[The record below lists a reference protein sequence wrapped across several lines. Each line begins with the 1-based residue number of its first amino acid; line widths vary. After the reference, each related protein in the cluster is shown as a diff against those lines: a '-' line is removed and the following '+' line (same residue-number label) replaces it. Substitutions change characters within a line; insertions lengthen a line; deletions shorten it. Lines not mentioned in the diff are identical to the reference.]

1 MITSPWR
8 NHFFGTDTYMKT
20 ILGYIPRVY
29 MNNAATPQISKV
41 VVKKVESILHHYTY
55 HNEQNHLSEK
65 IQATYDKVR
74 NIIIDYIG
82 GDRDLDSVVY
92 TDTTTS
98 ALNLLSHIALQDDPD
113 QVIITTRMDH
123 MANYLPFRIKFKTLL
138 VRLTPDGN
146 IDMNHYE
153 DLLIKYQGK
162 VKLVAAIAASN
173 ITGIVTPYYKMAY
186 LAHKYGAK
194 ILLDAVQLVQHKPF
208 SMKAHSDL
216 EHIDFISFDGH
227 KCYTGQSG
235 GVLIGPKE
243 FLDKYHPMTYGAGIT
258 HFVNDEKYILK
269 DSPLSHEAGY
279 PDFMG
284 IISFGE
290 ALNYLKSIG
299 LKNIS
304 DYEDMLYGYMIK
316 ELKEIPGII
325 IYAPQQNT
333 SNLPYASFNMDG
345 ISYKKLG
352 SILGFQFGLTVT
364 AGFSGAD
371 IYVQDLLGLSN
382 AEAYEL
388 FKSGE
393 GYGVVRAS
401 LAAFNSMEDIDR
413 LISALKIISATI
425 KKER

>member
-1 MITSPWR
+1 MIISPWR
-8 NHFFGTDTYMKT
+8 NHFLGTDTYMKT
-20 ILGYIPRVY
+20 TLGYIPRVY
-29 MNNAATPQISKV
+29 MNNAATPQIAKV
-41 VVKKVESILHHYTY
+41 VVKKAESLLHHYSY

-65 IQATYDKVR
+65 IQSTYNKVR
-74 NIIIDYIG
+74 NIIIDYID
-82 GDRDLDSVVY
+82 GDTDLDSVIY

-98 ALNLLSHIALQDDPD
+98 ALNLLSHIALQHDPD

-123 MANYLPFRIKFKTLL
+123 MSNYLPFKVKFKTLL

-153 DLLIKYQGK
+153 DLLMQYQGK

-173 ITGIVTPYYKMAY
+173 ITGIINPYYKMAS

-194 ILLDAVQLVQHKPF
+194 ILLDAVQLVQHKHF
-208 SMKAHSDL
+208 SMKPHSDP
-216 EHIDFISFDGH
+216 EHIDFISFDAH

-235 GVLIGPKE
+235 GVLIGPKN
-243 FLDKYHPMTYGAGIT
+243 FLDRYHPMTYGAGVT
-258 HFVNDEKYILK
+258 HFVSDEKFILK

-290 ALNYLKSIG
+290 SLRFLKRIG
-299 LKNIS
+299 LTNIS
-304 DYEDMLYGYMIK
+304 DYEDMIYMYLIK
-316 ELKEIPGII
+316 KLKCIPDLI
-325 IYAPQQNT
+325 IYAPPKNK
-333 SNLPYASFNMDG
+333 SRLPYVAFNLEG

-352 SILGFQFGLTVT
+352 SILGFQYGITVT
-364 AGFSGAD
+364 AGVSGAD

-382 AEAYEL
+382 SEAYKL
-388 FKSGE
+388 YKIGE

-401 LAAFNSMEDIDR
+401 LALFNSIEDIDR
-413 LISALKIISATI
+413 LVDALNIISSII